1 MTDFSA
7 QIFASLWEHT
17 PDAAVLTDHEGRV
30 LAANPACLQLSG
42 LPPDAI
48 TGQHFAIL
56 FPPESRLA
64 LLAACQPALDLPPG
78 ASDHFECE
86 VILRD
91 GRTLHMEVACTAISD
106 PADGPHRLFIF
117 RDITSR
123 KELESQLSQS
133 EERFRTL
140 ADYTSDWVY
149 WVDPEGSYIY
159 ISPSVERITGYPA
172 QAFYQE
178 PSLIFEITHPDDR
191 SIMFD
196 IFQTSLISSQPLTA
210 EFRIRT
216 ASQEERWIDHI
227 SLAVAA
233 PDGRYLGRRA
243 ANRDNTRQ
251 KALQNSLRRQ
261 VEIEQILA
269 EISTLFLNVS
279 ASQVDVA
286 IQRALLMVGEH
297 SGANRCF
304 ILDYAITGAASDGA
318 TLQPTHQWRR
328 SEVTHRDDSFRQL
341 ILSDPPGS
349 ENWLPRRDVL
359 EYARDKLPCTQDN
372 LGSLACAAIIVTPLM
387 RSGKT
392 SGYIGMTA
400 SALTPAWGPS
410 EHLLLRLTGEL
421 VISALDRQRN
431 ELELERTTRQLSVIL
446 EGVADAITVLDAS
459 GKLVYANTAAAQAA
473 GLRSVDEIYQSLA
486 RARPYLTFDAGG
498 KPLQTGELPAQSL
511 LAGKSHPDRVLRLR
525 PLNGG
530 NERWQMVR
538 SRPVFDNQGRIQY
551 AVTISHDITTLKE
564 AEDALRTSGTL
575 YQTTIDAIQD
585 GLMVVDRS
593 LTILLCNQS
602 MRRWAEEL
610 NPGIEPVGAQLF
622 DAFPFIP
629 RNAGQEYERIFNT
642 GEGITLEEHVDR
654 RDHSLVIH
662 THLIPITENKQ
673 VTRIITLVRD
683 VTLQFQEEERI
694 QIAAWRA
701 DLLAGL
707 SRSITEAGLDDA
719 AIYEAI
725 TGYLSENTGDACLL
739 HIPHPDTGTFQLA
752 EAAFPE
758 DSPAAALQ
766 QMAAS
771 LGLAPDG
778 PLRTVFQSGMPI
790 LLPAG
795 QPGLP
800 EEADGVRLVGV
811 ISLPLYHQ
819 ARVFAAL
826 TLLRYGDAEP
836 HKRADLLFFQDIAH
850 RVSLA
855 IENSRLYALQAQRAR
870 ELDALNQATAA
881 LLVTL
886 DLEQLLGKILDAAK
900 TAIPAAERGEIRLL
914 SSDTG
919 ELELRAAS
927 SYRDKRISYLPAANI
942 TPWMKEAINSRQPL
956 LIAPAG
962 DEDPQAGSLLVAPMH
977 TNLKALG
984 VLLLTTAASNAFGEP
999 DQRLLGSLATT
1010 AAAALQNARLHALI
1024 QRQAITDELT
1034 SLYNRRGLFA
1044 VGERE
1049 VARSHRFN
1057 HPLSAILLDIDD
1069 FKHINDTYGH
1079 LCGDQVL
1086 RQVAH
1091 CLETNLRSIDII
1103 GRYGGDEFVILLP
1116 ETDLFTAAEVA
1127 ERLSSRV
1134 REMYVH
1140 CEAALLNTSISM
1152 GVTRVIQ
1159 HTKNLEALFD
1169 QADRALYQAKQ
1180 RGKDCVEIG

>member
-7 QIFASLWEHT
+7 QIFASLWEHA

-42 LPPDAI
+42 LPPNAI

-86 VILRD
+86 VSLRD
-91 GRTLHMEVACTAISD
+91 GRTLQLETACTAISD
-106 PADGPHRLFIF
+106 PAGSPHRLFIF
-117 RDITSR
+117 RDITSH
-123 KELESQLSQS
+123 KELEIQLSQS

-140 ADYTSDWVY
+140 ADFTSDWVY

-172 QAFYQE
+172 EAFYRE
-178 PSLIFEITHPDDR
+178 PGLIFEITHPDDR
-191 SIMFD
+191 SIVYD

-216 ASQEERWIDHI
+216 ASQEERWIDHV
-227 SLAVAA
+227 SLAIAA

-286 IQRALLMVGEH
+286 IQQALLMVGEH

-304 ILDYAITGAASDGA
+304 ILDYTNDGA
-318 TLQPTHQWRR
+318 TLQPSHQWRR
-328 SEVTHRDDSFRQL
+328 SEVTHRDESFHQL
-341 ILSDPPGS
+341 ITTDPPGS
-349 ENWLPRRDVL
+349 ENWLLRRDVL
-359 EYARDKLPCTQDN
+359 EYAREKLPCTQDDP
-372 LGSLACAAIIVTPLM
+372 GALACAAIIVTPLM
-387 RSGKT
+387 RSGKI

-431 ELELERTTRQLSVIL
+431 EIELERTSRQLSVIL

-486 RARPYLTFDAGG
+486 GARAYLTFDASG
-498 KPLQTGELPAQSL
+498 KQLQTSELPAQSL

-525 PLNGG
+525 PLGG
-530 NERWQMVR
+530 GHERWQMVR
-538 SRPVFDNQGRIQY
+538 SRPVLDNQGRIQY
-551 AVTISHDITTLKE
+551 AVTISHDITDLKE

-602 MRRWAEEL
+602 MRRWVEEL
-610 NPGIEPVGAQLF
+610 NPGSEPLGAHLF

-629 RNAGQEYERIFNT
+629 RNASQEYERIFNT
-642 GEGITLEEHVDR
+642 GESLTLEEHVDR

-673 VTRIITLVRD
+673 VIRIITLVRD

-707 SRSITEAGLDDA
+707 SHSITEAGLDDA
-719 AIYEAI
+719 AIFEAI
-725 TGYLSENTGDACLL
+725 TGYLSDNTGDACLL
-739 HIPHPDTGTFQLA
+739 HIPHPDTGAHQLA

-758 DSPAAALQ
+758 GSPAAALQ
-766 QMAAS
+766 QVAVS
-771 LGLAPDG
+771 LGFTPDG
-778 PLRTVFQSGMPI
+778 LLKTVFQSGLPM

-800 EEADGVRLVGV
+800 EEADGVRLVSV
-811 ISLPLYHQ
+811 MSLPLYHQ

-826 TLLRYGDAEP
+826 TLLRFGAAEP
-836 HKRADLLFFQDIAH
+836 HHRADLLFFQDIAH

-870 ELDALNQATAA
+870 ELDALNQATSA
-881 LLVTL
+881 LLDTL

-927 SYRDKRISYLPAANI
+927 SYRDARISYLPAASI

-984 VLLLTTAASNAFGEP
+984 VLLLTTDASHAFGES

-1034 SLYNRRGLFA
+1034 SLYNRRGLIA

-1049 VARSHRFN
+1049 VTRAHRFN
-1057 HPLSAILLDIDD
+1057 HPLAAILLDIDD

-1091 CLETNLRSIDII
+1091 CLEANLRSIDII

-1159 HTKNLEALFD
+1159 HTKNLEALFA
-1169 QADRALYQAKQ
+1169 QADRALYLAKQ